1 MSKNLKISF
10 ILSLI
15 FAGVLIAWG
24 TISNF
29 FAGTGVCFVAIV
41 GILITLLI
49 FMLTD
54 DFIRARIKDLFILVC
69 VFTFLEFFVFLLLE
83 FDLITYDKMDGVQNY
98 QMVISLLAM
107 VFLVYVVFRF
117 VTDLKDI
124 RIGFVEKML
133 GNTQRVKKIKTAK
146 ELSNGSLEDKPNKKN
161 VQNQQT
167 DESNTTNDTI
177 DIEIEEE

>member
-49 FMLTD
+49 LMLTD
-54 DFIRARIKDLFILVC
+54 DFVRARIKDLFILVC

-83 FDLITYDKMDGVQNY
+83 FDQMDGVQNY
-98 QMVISLLAM
+98 QMVISILAL

-161 VQNQQT
+161 AQNQQAY
-167 DESNTTNDTI
+167 ESNTTNDTI